1 MNIHLRKKNKC
12 HIILNIRILTDDVQI
27 VSNRLST
34 VSLSGNWLHK
44 YSCNPPFVN
53 VFGDRPEFDQNVISM
68 DKNELVFF
76 FFHVEFVL
84 FFVSKNCRL
93 LTCTFVQWAEFHARC
108 MMANNHKQ
116 DHSFATVALLL
127 FVETPSLLYPN
138 MSCHRSHIEDSGPCL
153 NVYNNSLKW
162 IGKKREKRKRDS
174 QTVSQTFEVFKGKP
188 HHQSSTQI

>member
-1 MNIHLRKKNKC
+1 MSRLFRTACRRYRWVGIDC
-12 HIILNIRILTDDVQI
+12 INIRVI
-27 VSNRLST
+27 RLLSMFSATVLNST
-34 VSLSGNWLHK
+34 KTSFQWTKMNL
-44 YSCNPPFVN
+44 
-53 VFGDRPEFDQNVISM
+53 
-68 DKNELVFF
+68 FF
-76 FFHVEFVL
+76 FFFNVEFVL
-84 FFVSKNCRL
+84 LLVSKSCRL